1 MNDLDECIDIDECG
15 LFRTGFHELPRSE
28 SVRHFSK
35 FSWSR
40 FGLVWDFGIFFS
52 LPVWFFSVLVRVGPK
67 FLKFIRS
74 GPGTSFCPWI
84 PGSEWESAAVQ
95 TLNVKTLGVVLNV
108 SVTKVSKRLK
118 LLTVLSAVTLM
129 NALSHHQ
136 SVTNQQSALIS
147 LVNGDAVALKEPVKS
162 LEVAPLNVFKMI
174 HVLLLNASKAELQIH

>member
-1 MNDLDECIDIDECG
+1 M
-15 LFRTGFHELPRSE
+15 
-28 SVRHFSK
+28 
-35 FSWSR
+35 
-40 FGLVWDFGIFFS
+40 
-52 LPVWFFSVLVRVGPK
+52 
-67 FLKFIRS
+67 
-74 GPGTSFCPWI
+74 
-84 PGSEWESAAVQ
+84 Q

-118 LLTVLSAVTLM
+118 LLTVLSAVILM